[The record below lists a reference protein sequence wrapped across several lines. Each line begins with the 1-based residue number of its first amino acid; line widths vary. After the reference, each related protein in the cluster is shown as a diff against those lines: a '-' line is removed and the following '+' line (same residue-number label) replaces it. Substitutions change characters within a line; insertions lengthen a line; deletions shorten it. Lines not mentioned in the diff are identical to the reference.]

1 MAQKDLLN
9 RSLDAGREAGGR
21 AQEHIEGLLDDLTR
35 AAQEQRDQVA
45 QIAQDLFDKS
55 QKSSEQILKAMDR
68 EVRVQISHLGLATK
82 ADIRRLEKKIEALQ
96 KDRATA
102 KKAAK
107 SSAKKTGK
115 QAATKKTAK
124 QAAKKSTEK
133 STEESVTG
141 AAAAASAD

>member
-9 RSLDAGREAGGR
+9 RSLDAGREAGGK
-21 AQEHIEGLLDDLTR
+21 AQERLEGLLDDLTR

-55 QKSSEQILKAMDR
+55 QKSSEQLLKAMDR

-96 KDRATA
+96 KEQKTA
-102 KKAAK
+102 KKASKAAT
-107 SSAKKTGK
+107 SSARKAAPKK
-115 QAATKKTAK
+115 AAVKK
-124 QAAKKSTEK
+124 AAKKST
-133 STEESVTG
+133 ST
-141 AAAAASAD
+141 D